1 MSLVRVYVVLHIR
14 VYEIFNLVQKIPF
27 SIDRR
32 NVTYAFYSE
41 FTVRQKTKKSTFTL
55 ALKSLIGMCSW
66 VCILIGIE
74 VFSKQTNERSI
85 MPGYTACEHA
95 NGKFHFSTELACFIE
110 EESFFIIFDRECYR
124 SNFLFPSF
132 HVLEVRSVM

>member
-1 MSLVRVYVVLHIR
+1 MYVVLHIR

-32 NVTYAFYSE
+32 NVTYAFYSA

-124 SNFLFPSF
+124 SNFLFPSS